1 MTVRFRGQM
10 LGPVGEMLGMAPAR
24 VAVVSDNGPGFA
36 ETFSRPG
43 STDYTGC
50 WDTSAPGYE
59 SPRTATL
66 AWFDVGQGRNAL
78 NAVALDE
85 PRVGSLDRVL
95 ICIER
100 CCVAD
105 SGQEG

>member
-1 MTVRFRGQM
+1 M

-78 NAVALDE
+78 DAVALDE
-85 PRVGSLDRVL
+85 PRVGSPDRVL
-95 ICIER
+95 ICIQ
-100 CCVAD
+100 CYCVAD